1 MATLL
6 PPGAQEERS
15 HRRLSRVI
23 SHPNRF
29 VAGLAAVLLAQ
40 AALLVYQARHT
51 GVTVDEPAHLVSA
64 FLYWHGRDILL
75 PRDMPP
81 LIKFAGGAVP
91 TAHELG
97 FDPASVKPGQ
107 WEWDFAN
114 RVVHRDDVS
123 WIGPLFFRAR
133 LPLLFFPLA
142 TTALL
147 FFWIRELFGPPA
159 ALAAA
164 FLFAFEPTSLAH
176 GALFKNDHAATFTL
190 LLLAAALW
198 RYARHASFRNLIL
211 LAIALFL
218 ACSAKLSLVFCV
230 PVALVAAVAAPRS
243 WRSLPHAA
251 FLLAFLYAAA
261 CAASWFDLAP
271 LHPAEFGESAFA
283 RQFPSFSEAFKPL
296 LTSIPVPRVYW
307 GGLNALLYWN
317 AGEGNPIY
325 FLGQHAPAGSPCYFL
340 LALLVKAPEAF
351 LVLLSAGLWFL
362 LRSRPR
368 GLWFVLLPPALYL
381 AAASLT
387 AMQLGLRLV
396 LPCLPFAAAVAAYPF
411 ATNARWPRAALL
423 AFALSAAWAFPN
435 GIGYF
440 NHVSGGPANALSY
453 LADSNVDWGQDLP
466 ALRRWVDANPAEPV
480 NLYYFGNDNPFRF
493 FNDREILP
501 LAPPWGPD
509 LVSTDRLDPAPGIY
523 AISANLLP
531 GHAFQPR
538 YRDYFAAFRERPPI
552 AIAGSSL
559 YIFRVPF

>member
-1 MATLL
+1 M
-6 PPGAQEERS
+6 
-15 HRRLSRVI
+15 
-23 SHPNRF
+23 
-29 VAGLAAVLLAQ
+29 LA
-40 AALLVYQARHT
+40 YQAWHT
-51 GVTVDEPAHLVSA
+51 GVTVDEPAHVVSA
-64 FLYWHGRDILL
+64 FLYWQGRDILL

-91 TAHELG
+91 TAGELG
-97 FDPASVKPGQ
+97 IDPASVKPGQ

-114 RVVHRDDVS
+114 QVMHRDENR

-147 FFWIRELFGPPA
+147 FLWIRNLFGPSA

-164 FLFAFEPTSLAH
+164 FVFAFEPTSLAH
-176 GALFKNDHAATFTL
+176 GALFKNDHAATFTFL
-190 LLLAAALW
+190 LFGASLW
-198 RYARHASFRNLIL
+198 RYVRHASFPNLIL
-211 LAIALFL
+211 LATAVFL
-218 ACSAKLSLVFCV
+218 AFSAKLSLVLCV
-230 PVALVAAVAAPRS
+230 PVALVAAASASRS
-243 WRSLPHAA
+243 WRALPHAA

-283 RQFPSFSEAFKPL
+283 RQFPSFSEPFKPL
-296 LTSIPVPRVYW
+296 LTSIAVPRVYW

-325 FLGQHAPAGSPCYFL
+325 FLGRHTPAGTPFYFL
-340 LALLVKAPEAF
+340 LALFVKAPEAF
-351 LVLLSAGLWFL
+351 LVLLSAGLFL
-362 LRSRPR
+362 LLRVRPR
-368 GLWFVLLPPALYL
+368 GLWFVLLPPFFYL

-387 AMQLGLRLV
+387 AMQLGVRLV
-396 LPCLPFAAAVAAYPF
+396 LPCLPFAAAVAAYPL
-411 ATNARWPRAALL
+411 AGNARWPRAALL

-435 GIGYF
+435 GLGYF

-466 ALRRWVDANPAEPV
+466 SLRRWVDANQPGPIH
-480 NLYYFGNDNPFRF
+480 LYYFGNDNPFRF

-501 LAPPWGPD
+501 QAPPWGPD
-509 LVSTDRLDPAPGIY
+509 LVSSDRLHPAPGLY

-552 AIAGSSL
+552 AIAGSSI
-559 YIFRVPF
+559 YIYRVPF